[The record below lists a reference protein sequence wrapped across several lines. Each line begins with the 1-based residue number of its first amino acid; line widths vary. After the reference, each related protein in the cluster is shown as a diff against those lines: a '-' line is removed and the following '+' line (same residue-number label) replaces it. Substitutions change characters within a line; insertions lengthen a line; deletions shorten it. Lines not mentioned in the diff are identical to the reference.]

1 MTRFTLTAGL
11 SCGLVVLL
19 LGLPRPAS
27 AQAAP
32 TVHDA
37 HRMHRDPM
45 AYIAA
50 LENPARDA
58 WQKPREVIEAL
69 GLRPGE
75 VVADIGAGS
84 GYFALRIA
92 RHVPEGRVYAVD
104 VSKELLAHLEQ
115 GATAAALANV
125 TPVLAPPDDPRLPA
139 GRVDRVFICNVWHH
153 IDDQPVYLQKL
164 RAALAPGGE
173 IVMIDFHKRELPVG
187 PPVAMKIARDDLV
200 AQMQAHGFQLAR
212 EHTFLPHQ
220 YFLVFTPAP

>member
-1 MTRFTLTAGL
+1 MTRFTLTGAL
-11 SCGLVVLL
+11 SCALVVLV
-19 LGLPRPAS
+19 LGLPRAAS
-27 AQAAP
+27 AQTAP
-32 TVHDA
+32 TAHDA
-37 HRMHRDPM
+37 HRMHGDPQ

-69 GLRPGE
+69 GLRAGE

-125 TPVLAPPDDPRLPA
+125 TPVLAPPGDPRLPA

-153 IDDQPVYLQKL
+153 IDDQPAYLQKL

-173 IVMIDFHKRELPVG
+173 VVMIDFHKRELPVG

-220 YFLVFTPAP
+220 YFLVFTPAR